1 MPRMVNRYSA
11 FPSTIED
18 DPVLQIA
25 MPSGDDYAFA
35 EERRLFYV
43 ALTRARR
50 AVTILTVDRMVS
62 PFVLELV
69 KDLKLDVR
77 SMDGE
82 KSTLV
87 KCPKCKTG
95 TLKTI
100 PGQYGDF
107 IGCTAFPKCKHKEKI
122 PKVTVPKS
130 GQQQHRDGHSSV
142 LYF

>member
-1 MPRMVNRYSA
+1 
-11 FPSTIED
+11 
-18 DPVLQIA
+18 

-50 AVTILTVDRMVS
+50 SVTIITVDRMVS
-62 PFVLELV
+62 PFILELV

-77 SMDGE
+77 SMDSK
-82 KSTLV
+82 KSKVV

-95 TLKTI
+95 TLKMI

-107 IGCTAFPKCKHKEKI
+107 IGCTAYPECRHKDKI
-122 PKVTVPKS
+122 PKVAKPKAATAAAP
-130 GQQQHRDGHSSV
+130 
-142 LYF
+142 